1 MINDFYPVNL
11 RNIIQSYQII
21 MKVTEHIQN
30 AKGKSLFSFEILP
43 PLKGQ
48 NIQSIFD
55 SIDPLMEFNPPFI
68 DVTYHREEYE
78 YKELPSGLLEKKI
91 VKKRPG
97 TVGICAAVQN
107 KYHVDAIPHIL
118 CGGFTREDTENFLI
132 DMDFLDIDNV
142 VALRGD
148 AVKTETYFKPEKE
161 GNHYA
166 SELVTQISN
175 LNNGIYID
183 ADLQNTNQTN
193 FCIGVSGYPEKHME
207 APSMDSDIHFLKQK
221 IKNGADYIITQMFFD
236 NKKFF
241 DFVDKCRAAGIT
253 VPIIPGLK
261 PISTKKQ
268 LNLIPHRF
276 KVDLP
281 DDLIMAIVKAKDNEA
296 VSEIGIEWCTA
307 QSKELLE
314 ASIPV
319 LHYYSMGKSDNI
331 KAIIKNIF

>member
-1 MINDFYPVNL
+1 
-11 RNIIQSYQII
+11 
-21 MKVTEHIQN
+21 MKVTQHIEN
-30 AKGKSLFSFEILP
+30 ANGKSLFSFEILP

-78 YKELPSGLLEKKI
+78 FKELPSGLLQKKI

-97 TVGICAAVQN
+97 TVGICAGIQN
-107 KYHVDAIPHIL
+107 KYEVDAIPHIL
-118 CGGFTREDTENFLI
+118 CGGFTKEDTENLLI
-132 DMDFLDIDNV
+132 DLDFLGIDNV

-148 AVKTETYFKPEKE
+148 ALKNEIYFRPERE
-161 GNHYA
+161 GNMYA

-175 LNNGIYID
+175 LNKGIYLD
-183 ADLQNTNQTN
+183 EDLKNSAETN
-193 FCIGVSGYPEKHME
+193 FCIGVAGYPEKHME

-221 IKNGADYIITQMFFD
+221 IKNGAEYIITQMFFD
-236 NKKFF
+236 NKKYFE
-241 DFVDKCRAAGIT
+241 FVQKCRTAGIT

-261 PISTKKQ
+261 PIATKKQ

-281 DDLIMAIVKAKDNEA
+281 DDLIMAVVKAKDNDD
-296 VSEIGIEWCTA
+296 VKYVGNEWCIA
-307 QSKELLE
+307 QSKELI
-314 ASIPV
+314 AAGIPV

-331 KAIIKNIF
+331 KAIASQVF

>member
-1 MINDFYPVNL
+1 
-11 RNIIQSYQII
+11 

-30 AKGKSLFSFEILP
+30 ANGKPLFSFEILP

-78 YKELPSGLLEKKI
+78 FKELANGLLQKKV

-97 TVGICAAVQN
+97 TVGICAGIQN
-107 KYHVDAIPHIL
+107 KYQVDAIPHIL
-118 CGGFTREDTENFLI
+118 CGGFTKEDTENLLI
-132 DMDFLDIDNV
+132 DLDFLGIDNV

-148 AVKTETYFKPEKE
+148 AVKSEIYFKPEKE
-161 GNHYA
+161 GHSYA

-175 LNNGIYID
+175 LNKGIYLD
-183 ADLQNTNQTN
+183 EDLQNSTKTD
-193 FCIGVSGYPEKHME
+193 FCIGVAGYPEKHME
-207 APSMDSDIHFLKQK
+207 APSLDSDVHFVKQK

-241 DFVDKCRAAGIT
+241 DFVAKCRAAGIT

-261 PISTKKQ
+261 PIATKKQ

-276 KVDLP
+276 SLELP
-281 DDLIMAIVKAKDNEA
+281 DDLIMEVVKAKDNDA
-296 VSEIGIEWCTA
+296 VKQIGIEWCTQ
-307 QSKELLE
+307 QSKELV
-314 ASIPV
+314 AVGIPV
-319 LHYYSMGKSDNI
+319 LHYYSMGKAENV
-331 KAIIKNIF
+331 KAIAKEIF